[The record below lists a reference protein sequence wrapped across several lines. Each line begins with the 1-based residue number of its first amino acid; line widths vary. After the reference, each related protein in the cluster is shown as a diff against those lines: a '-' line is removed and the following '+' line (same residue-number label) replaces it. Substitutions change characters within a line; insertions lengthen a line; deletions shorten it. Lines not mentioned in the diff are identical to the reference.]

1 MLNFIEFQEKIKK
14 EFLRVL
20 PEMEITFQ
28 TVRKIMEWI
37 YTQLPLK
44 RNTPMLHLQFT
55 LMGISWNIR
64 MGWS

>member
-28 TVRKIMEWI
+28 TVRKNNGV
-37 YTQLPLK
+37 QLPLK